1 MYQEKAV
8 FALVGVIVGFL
19 ANKIYDIA
27 ASILERRKIHK
38 GLLEELESLD
48 SDLTNLKAICENR
61 LEQGNSYHEGRFP
74 RKIQSPIYNKYY
86 ADICLYLNRSQR
98 CSFEQIYVI
107 VEELNQFIS
116 RFFKERCD
124 KGNCSSD
131 CKATIATNYASVC
144 DLIFLVN
151 NHIKYEKQP
160 IISSQIEVELGQH
173 RKDVD
178 DHLRKYGLQE

>member
-98 CSFEQIYVI
+98 C
-107 VEELNQFIS
+107 
-116 RFFKERCD
+116 
-124 KGNCSSD
+124 
-131 CKATIATNYASVC
+131 
-144 DLIFLVN
+144 
-151 NHIKYEKQP
+151 
-160 IISSQIEVELGQH
+160 
-173 RKDVD
+173 
-178 DHLRKYGLQE
+178 